1 VTELGDQL
9 LAVHDGLDAAGIP
22 HAIGGAIALGYCVL
36 EPRGTRDVD
45 VNVFVDPQRARD
57 VFAAMP
63 EGVELS
69 GVQLEHAERDGQVRL
84 RWGITPIDLF
94 LSVLPFHDRV
104 QAHIR
109 EVPFEGR
116 TIPVLDCTGLAVF
129 KAMFDRTRDWADM
142 EAMVEART
150 IDFDETIHWIR
161 EMVGDDE
168 RVEKLAALRA
178 GRRSQGEPR
187 PLRPATGT
195 AQDESD

>member
-1 VTELGDQL
+1 LSELGDQL
-9 LAVHDGLDAAGIP
+9 LAVHDGLDGAGIQ

-45 VNVFVDPQRARD
+45 INVFVPPQRARD

-63 EGVELS
+63 EGVEIDGL
-69 GVQLEHAERDGQVRL
+69 QLEKAERDGQVRL
-84 RWGITPIDLF
+84 EWGITPIDLF

-116 TIPVLDCTGLAVF
+116 TIPVIDCTGLAVF
-129 KAMFDRTRDWADM
+129 KVMFDRTRDWADI

-150 IDFDETIHWIR
+150 LDFDEAIRWIR
-161 EMVGDDE
+161 EMVEEDE
-168 RVEKLAALRA
+168 RVEKLNALRVN
-178 GRRSQGEPR
+178 RRSQAEPP
-187 PLRPATGT
+187 PLRFLPDGKV
-195 AQDESD
+195 EPPG

>member
-1 VTELGDQL
+1 
-9 LAVHDGLDAAGIP
+9 
-22 HAIGGAIALGYCVL
+22 
-36 EPRGTRDVD
+36 
-45 VNVFVDPQRARD
+45 
-57 VFAAMP
+57 MP

-69 GVQLEHAERDGQVRL
+69 GLQLEHAERDGQVRL

-150 IDFDETIHWIR
+150 IDFDEATHWIR

-178 GRRSQGEPR
+178 GRRSQGEPP